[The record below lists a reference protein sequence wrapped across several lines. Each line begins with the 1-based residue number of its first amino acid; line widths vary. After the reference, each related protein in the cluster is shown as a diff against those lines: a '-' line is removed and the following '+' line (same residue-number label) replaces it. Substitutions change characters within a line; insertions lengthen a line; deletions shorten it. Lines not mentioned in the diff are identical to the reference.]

1 VEHKTLGRYRILG
14 ELGRGAVSAVFRAV
28 DPTVEREVAV
38 RTLLPT
44 LPAEVLAAARER
56 FLREARAAARLNH
69 PNIVTIFE
77 VGEHD
82 GVAYVAME
90 LVAGRSLQQILRD
103 PARLPFDTAA
113 DLAAQLADALEHA
126 HGQSMTHR
134 GVKPANVIVAPSG
147 RCKLTDFGFADVA
160 GAAASQTGGAGGL
173 PRYLSPEQVLGY
185 KVDARSDLFSLG
197 TVLYE
202 MLARRTPFDREGE
215 ANLFLLMNRIAAEAH
230 PAPRAIDAAIPAA
243 LEKIVNRALAKKPEE
258 RYQRAAEMAG
268 DLRNW
273 RGAGQP
279 AAQPAAPAR
288 LAAPASLAD
297 SLLGDL
303 DEFSKTFDMEAQELA
318 RRVEEEKRKK
328 EDAQR
333 RAAAAAAAEAEAA
346 KRARE
351 AKEREAAAPA
361 KRGAALELLRKQ
373 ATAAGPREDPAV
385 TRAKAIT
392 ALNQSMR
399 ETDRYLAEFIFA
411 VKTQHP
417 AAARPYP
424 FLHLGALPR
433 TVLSEGW
440 IDSRPR
446 RIEGVDYLD
455 YVVMRYRVNPDPPA
469 KQMLYRDELAHFEQY
484 LKSMSAVYELQ
495 PTAKND
501 FGQVMK
507 AVFTI
512 TGGPKCEVVMRADY
526 DNYAV
531 RIDLDNVRQPGRR
544 QGRIALAEFG
554 DLADELARYIL
565 GADDDFERRLA
576 PVKQA

>member
-1 VEHKTLGRYRILG
+1 MENKTLGRYRILG
-14 ELGRGAVSAVFRAV
+14 ELGRGALSAVFRAV
-28 DPTVEREVAV
+28 DPSVEHEVALK
-38 RTLLPT
+38 TLLPT
-44 LPAEVLAAARER
+44 LPAEVLAGARER
-56 FLREARAAARLNH
+56 FLREARAAARLSH
-69 PNIVTIFE
+69 PHIVTIFD

-90 LVAGRSLQQILRD
+90 LVAGRSLQQMLRD

-126 HGQSMTHR
+126 HGQSLVHR

-173 PRYLSPEQVLGY
+173 PRYLSPEQVLGH
-185 KVDARSDLFSLG
+185 KVDARSDVFSLG
-197 TVLYE
+197 AVLYE
-202 MLARRTPFDREGE
+202 MLTRRAPFDREGE
-215 ANLFLLMNRIAAEAH
+215 ANLFLLMNRIATEAH

-258 RYQRAAEMAG
+258 RYQRAAEMAS

-273 RGAGQP
+273 RGAGQ
-279 AAQPAAPAR
+279 AAPQPAAPAR
-288 LAAPASLAD
+288 PPAPVTD

-303 DEFSKTFDMEAQELA
+303 DEFSKTFDMEAQELT
-318 RRVEEEKRKK
+318 RRVEEERQKQQ
-328 EDAQR
+328 DAQR
-333 RAAAAAAAEAEAA
+333 RAAAAAAADAEAA

-351 AKEREAAAPA
+351 AKEREAAAAPA
-361 KRGAALELLRKQ
+361 RRAAALELLRKQ
-373 ATAAGPREDPAV
+373 ATTTAPREDPAV
-385 TRAKAIT
+385 VRARAIA
-392 ALNQSMR
+392 ALNKSMR
-399 ETDRYLAEFIFA
+399 EADRYLNEFTFA
-411 VKTQHP
+411 VKTERP

-433 TVLSEGW
+433 TVLSDGW

-455 YVVMRYRVNPDPPA
+455 HVVMRYRVNPDPPA
-469 KQMLYRDELAHFEQY
+469 KQVLYRDELAHFEQY

-507 AVFTI
+507 ALFTI
-512 TGGPKCEVVMRADY
+512 TAGPACEVMIRADY
-526 DNYAV
+526 DTFTV
-531 RIDLDNVRQPGRR
+531 GIDLSNVRQVGRR
-544 QGRIALAEFG
+544 QCRVATADFG

-576 PVKQA
+576 PAKQA

>member
-1 VEHKTLGRYRILG
+1 VENKTLGRYRILG
-14 ELGRGAVSAVFRAV
+14 ELGRGALSAVFRAV
-28 DPTVEREVAV
+28 DPTVEREVAL

-56 FLREARAAARLNH
+56 FLREARAAARLSH
-69 PNIVTIFE
+69 PNIVTIFD

-90 LVAGRSLQQILRD
+90 LVAGRSLQQMLRD

-126 HGQSMTHR
+126 HGQSMVHR

-160 GAAASQTGGAGGL
+160 GVAASQTGGAGGL
-173 PRYLSPEQVLGY
+173 PRYLSPEQLLGQ
-185 KVDARSDLFSLG
+185 KVDARSDVFSLG
-197 TVLYE
+197 AVLYE
-202 MLARRTPFDREGE
+202 MLTRRAPFDREGE

-258 RYQRAAEMAG
+258 RYQRAAEMAS

-273 RGAGQP
+273 RSAGQP
-279 AAQPAAPAR
+279 AAQPARPV
-288 LAAPASLAD
+288 APASVAD

-318 RRVEEEKRKK
+318 RRVEEEKQKK

-333 RAAAAAAAEAEAA
+333 RAAAAAAADAEAA
-346 KRARE
+346 KGARE
-351 AKEREAAAPA
+351 AKEREAAAAPTRRA
-361 KRGAALELLRKQ
+361 AALELLRKQ
-373 ATAAGPREDPAV
+373 ATTTAPREDPAV
-385 TRAKAIT
+385 VRARAIA
-392 ALNQSMR
+392 ALNKSMR
-399 ETDRYLAEFIFA
+399 EADRYLNEFTFA
-411 VKTQHP
+411 VRTERP

-433 TVLSEGW
+433 TVLSDGW

-455 YVVMRYRVNPDPPA
+455 HVVMRYRVNPDPPA

-507 AVFTI
+507 ALFTI
-512 TGGPKCEVVMRADY
+512 TAGPACEVVIRADY
-526 DNYAV
+526 DNFTV
-531 RIDLDNVRQPGRR
+531 GIDLSNVRQVGRR
-544 QGRIALAEFG
+544 QCRVATAEFG
-554 DLADELARYIL
+554 DMADELARYIL

-576 PVKQA
+576 PAKQA